1 MTPAIDI
8 FFPIHKTMQNSD
20 FFSNFDFLEIS
31 ISFIYCL
38 LIKNQT
44 RKFGEIYCIVLYNNR
59 CKKLRWFIPV
69 TKVRSWIVYIGEKLK
84 KCRGSWRKLSKTTYD
99 RNSDSFPAWLL
110 CHVAFGVS
118 ETWCWLYCG
127 YSCPIYEKY

>member
-1 MTPAIDI
+1 MIAAIDI

-31 ISFIYCL
+31 TSFLFIVYWSK
-38 LIKNQT
+38 IRPVSSEK
-44 RKFGEIYCIVLYNNR
+44 YIVLYNNR
-59 CKKLRWFIPV
+59 CNKLRWFIPV

-84 KCRGSWRKLSKTTYD
+84 KCRGSWRKHSKTTYD